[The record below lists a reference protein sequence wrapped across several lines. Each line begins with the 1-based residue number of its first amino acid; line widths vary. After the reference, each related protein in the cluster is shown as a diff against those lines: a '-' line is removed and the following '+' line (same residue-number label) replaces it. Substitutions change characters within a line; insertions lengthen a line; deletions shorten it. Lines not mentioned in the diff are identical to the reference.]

1 MKNFQMTAANN
12 KVNKAKLSGEL
23 RPFCACRKDGDQ
35 FQCTHNTACTYWR
48 QLKER
53 TARNSWLDRFLRA
66 FVATRVQGRVLT
78 EASME
83 NTHYQN
89 VMFMPYEGKNIM
101 RDLKNLVYSLQEKYS
116 HPMAL
121 YIEGYKFREI
131 AEILEISFVSV
142 LMRIAYARRE
152 LLNLI
157 KSNSILRIK
166 MSPLDQN
173 KDQ

>member
-1 MKNFQMTAANN
+1 MTAANN
-12 KVNKAKLSGEL
+12 KVNNARLSGEL
-23 RPFCACRKDGDQ
+23 RPFCACRRDGAQ

-53 TARNSWLDRFLRA
+53 TAKNSWLDRFLRA
-66 FVATRVQGRVLT
+66 FVATRVQGRVMT
-78 EASME
+78 DACME
-83 NTHYQN
+83 NTYHHN
-89 VMFMPYEGKNIM
+89 VMFMPYEGKHIM

-152 LLNLI
+152 LLSLI
-157 KSNSILRIK
+157 KNNSILRIK
-166 MSPLDQN
+166 MSPTDQVG
-173 KDQ
+173 Q